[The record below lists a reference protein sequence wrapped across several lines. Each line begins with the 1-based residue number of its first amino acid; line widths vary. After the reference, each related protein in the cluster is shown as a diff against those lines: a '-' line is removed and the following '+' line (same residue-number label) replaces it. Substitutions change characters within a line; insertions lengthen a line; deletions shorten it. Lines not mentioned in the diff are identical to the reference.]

1 MTYFLLSQKLV
12 NKSVN
17 SCVIEH
23 SKFQKMEYEVPI
35 HSVSGFDDDSVIH
48 ELTKRAQLKTKE
60 AQIMEIPKQNNEEGR
75 YTPNSFS

>member
-1 MTYFLLSQKLV
+1 
-12 NKSVN
+12 
-17 SCVIEH
+17 
-23 SKFQKMEYEVPI
+23 MEYEVPI